1 MLSWNTLIIIGYR
14 TPNYK
19 QLQQVQNTV
28 NKIQKLVTIVCI
40 LIGEQYIEE
49 KKYK

>member
-1 MLSWNTLIIIGYR
+1 MLSWNTLIIIGYKTR
-14 TPNYK
+14 NYK

-28 NKIQKLVTIVCI
+28 YKIQKLVTIIYI
-40 LIGEQYIEE
+40 LIGKQYIE